1 MNIGNKITWDIS
13 RENLAVLKGSVYQ
26 NQTTECYMHTT
37 KTCLLVF
44 FFFFANSHG
53 MDIARPR
60 PAKEAPNPFTSPYF
74 LMMLSA

>member
-44 FFFFANSHG
+44 FFLQ
-53 MDIARPR
+53 
-60 PAKEAPNPFTSPYF
+60 T
-74 LMMLSA
+74 LMAWILHALDLQKKHQTPSQLLIF